1 MTVVRRILVTGAGGT
16 PATNFVRSLRESP
29 ERFHLIGADCNRYY
43 LQRAETDE
51 RHLVPEADDPDYL
64 ELLCDLIAET
74 GAELIHCQ
82 PDQEVAVVSANRD
95 RLRTLGARTFF
106 PDHPTIEICQDK
118 LASFLRWKEA
128 GLRVP
133 ETLPI
138 ATSEDL
144 DRAFA
149 ELGPE
154 IWLRAVVSPGGGKGS
169 LRTSDPA
176 MARAWL
182 DFNRGWGRFTAA
194 ESLESNSVTWT
205 ALYKQGELIVA
216 QGRERLYWE
225 FGNRAVSGVTGLT
238 GTGVTIS
245 DSRLDKLGQQA
256 VTAVDPRPEGIF
268 AVDFTYDRE
277 GVPNPTEINIGRF
290 FTTHLFFTRA
300 GLNLPYLFVKLAF
313 DEPYPVP
320 ARRFNPLP
328 SGLAW
333 VRGMDFL
340 PVLTDVEAIE
350 RDAAALEERRR
361 RLSGR
366 AGAP

>member
-1 MTVVRRILVTGAGGT
+1 VTRRILVTGAGGT

-29 ERFHLIGADCNRYY
+29 ERFHLIGADCNKYY
-43 LQRAETDE
+43 LCRAETDE
-51 RHLVPEADDPDYL
+51 RHLVPEAADPDYL
-64 ELLCDLIAET
+64 ELLCGLVAET

-82 PDQEVAVVSANRD
+82 PDQEVAVISANRD
-95 RLRTLGARTFF
+95 RLRTLGARTFL
-106 PDHPTIEICQDK
+106 PAHPTIEICQDK

-128 GLRVP
+128 GLCVP
-133 ETLPI
+133 DTLPI
-138 ATSEDL
+138 ATGEDL

-169 LRTSDPA
+169 LRTRDPS

-182 DFNRGWGRFTAA
+182 DFNCGWGRFTAA
-194 ESLESNSVTWT
+194 ESLKRNSVTWT

-225 FGNRAVSGVTGLT
+225 FANRAVSGVTGLT
-238 GTGVTIS
+238 GTGVTLANPQ
-245 DSRLDKLGQQA
+245 LDQLGQQA
-256 VTAVDPRPEGIF
+256 VAAIDPQPNGIF
-268 AVDFTYDRE
+268 AVDFTYNCE

-300 GLNLPYLFVKLAF
+300 GLNLPYLFVKLVF
-313 DEPYPVP
+313 DEPYPAP

-333 VRGMDFL
+333 IRGMDFL
-340 PVLTDVEAIE
+340 PVLTNVEAVE
-350 RDAAALEERRR
+350 RYAAALEARRR
-361 RLSGR
+361 RFSER
-366 AGAP
+366 ANAS